1 MTQREQLSVWMP
13 PGTKARIK
21 ALAGEREP
29 IASVLCR
36 GLDALEHQPPAEER
50 SDLIARLEALEARVQ
65 ALESI
70 ENRPR

>member
-1 MTQREQLSVWMP
+1 MKQREQLSVWMP

-36 GLDALEHQPPAEER
+36 GLDALEHQSPTDGK
-50 SDLIARLEALEARVQ
+50 SNLISRLEALEARVQ

-70 ENRPR
+70 ENRSR